1 MMRDRTVPGFEI
13 FREIWELVS
22 PLLVDV
28 PDTVEMWIVAMID
41 LVDHSPI

>member
-1 MMRDRTVPGFEI
+1 MAITEQPLHSGVIALDQI
-13 FREIWELVS
+13 AS

-41 LVDHSPI
+41 LADHSPI